1 MKTVYTINN
10 DAHTLGNLIAS
21 ELIINNKD
29 ASYRV
34 PHPNAIKTQLI
45 LHENTTQCDLK
56 RVCNNLTDI
65 FSTLKHE
72 LIVQFPEEMYVET
85 KNAEPSIQVSITTAT
100 RSIVTDHDIC

>member
-1 MKTVYTINN
+1 MKTVYTIDN

-45 LHENTTQCDLK
+45 LHENTTQNDLNK
-56 RVCNNLTDI
+56 VCNDLLDI

-72 LIVQFPEEMYVET
+72 LIFKFPDEMYVET
-85 KNAEPSIQVSITTAT
+85 KDAEPSIQVNITTAT
-100 RSIVTDHDIC
+100 RSIVTDQDIC